1 MVVVEAALVLESKEA
16 SNHSLGDLA
25 SQSRGTGTVDLGKRS
40 WSWRTLGVRVV
51 FLEDLWLCP
60 VESGGLVRLVVA

>member
-1 MVVVEAALVLESKEA
+1 MVVVVAALVRESKEA

-25 SQSRGTGTVDLGKRS
+25 SHRRGTGTVDLGRRS
-40 WSWRTLGVRVV
+40 WSWRTLVRVV